1 MKTILCFAAH
11 PDDLEF
17 ACTGTLHKFLK
28 NGYEAIFVIL
38 TNGENGF
45 KAKSDSR
52 EERVETRKK
61 EQLEVAKKMGLK
73 DVIFL
78 DKKDGFLEYDENLRR
93 SLVQIIKKY
102 RPEIIF
108 SFDPAN
114 NEFDSLNLFHRD
126 HRTAAIAVFDAC
138 FAAKNNLMYPGSQH
152 KVEKIYFFATNKP
165 NHFEDISDLIEFK
178 LELLRCHKSQ
188 FPDFVKVEKYL
199 KERVSVSHG
208 SYQYCEA
215 FRVIEVRQL
224 T

>member
-17 ACTGTLHKFLK
+17 SCTGILYKFLK
-28 NGYEAIFVIL
+28 DGYEAIFVIL

-61 EQLEVAKKMGLK
+61 EQLEVAKKMRLK

-78 DKKDGFLEYDENLRR
+78 DKKDGFLEYDEDLRR

-188 FPDFVKVEKYL
+188 FPDFSKVEKYL
-199 KERVSVSHG
+199 KERVSVRHG